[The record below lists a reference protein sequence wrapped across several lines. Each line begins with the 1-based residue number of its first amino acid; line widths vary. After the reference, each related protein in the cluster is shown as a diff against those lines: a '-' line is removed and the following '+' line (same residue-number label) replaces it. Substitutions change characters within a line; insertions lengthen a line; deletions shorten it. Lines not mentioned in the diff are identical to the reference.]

1 MKPRD
6 RRIRTERARQE
17 RRARF
22 QKEEDRRHAII
33 EALARQREAWEMAR
47 AATKETAL
55 APSSNDSLI
64 ATTSNPTA
72 SGPPSISA
80 AAIDSYETTGGARPT
95 TPGHALQ
102 LTQAEQEPQRGR

>member
-1 MKPRD
+1 
-6 RRIRTERARQE
+6 
-17 RRARF
+17 
-22 QKEEDRRHAII
+22 
-33 EALARQREAWEMAR
+33 MAR

-80 AAIDSYETTGGARPT
+80 ATIDGYETTGGARPM